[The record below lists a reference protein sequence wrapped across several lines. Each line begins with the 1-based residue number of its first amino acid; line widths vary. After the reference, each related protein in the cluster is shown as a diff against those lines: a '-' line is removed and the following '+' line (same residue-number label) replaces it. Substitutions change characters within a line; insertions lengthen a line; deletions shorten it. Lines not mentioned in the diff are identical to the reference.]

1 MAIKVTLSNASQ
13 VTRRTPT
20 VQDVDTIKMS
30 RATYQKLGSLLKN
43 KELIIRGIDG
53 SITGGTYTD
62 NELIGEYRRILDE
75 LNDLYIK
82 RYYPELGKD
91 IVIKDGIVELDEY
104 LGTLGV
110 GIDYPYAKDTLD
122 IPAWLHVDSQTEYRI
137 LVDSRDNTYLT
148 TNNGTEVLVVYT

>member
-20 VQDVDTIKMS
+20 VQDADTVEMS

-43 KELIIRGIDG
+43 KTLLTQYEN
-53 SITGGTYTD
+53 
-62 NELIGEYRRILDE
+62 NELVGEYKRILDE

-82 RYYPELGKD
+82 HNYPELGKD
-91 IVIKDGIVELDEY
+91 IVVKAGIAELDEY
-104 LGTLGV
+104 LGSLGI
-110 GIDYPYAKDTLD
+110 GIDYPYAKDALD
-122 IPAWLHVDSQTEYRI
+122 IPAWLEGSSQTEYRI

-148 TNNGTEVLVVYT
+148 TSNGAEVLVVYT